1 VSIRVGVLGG
11 GQLGRMLAL
20 AGYPLG
26 IRLRH
31 LGGPHDTPAS
41 EVAELMVGEYADPA
55 ALARFAHGL
64 SAITYEWENVPV
76 EAARTL
82 EQYAPVYPPTRA
94 LEVSQ
99 DRLNEKTFFQQLA
112 IGIPAFAA
120 IDSAA
125 DLQNALDRI
134 GLPAVLKTRRF
145 GYDGKG
151 QVVLRS
157 PGDAQGALDSLGGRD
172 LILEAFVPFDRE
184 LSVIA
189 VRSVSG
195 ETRCYPIIENQH
207 AEGILRLSLSPAP
220 RCTHD
225 LQKAAESIAL
235 RVLDRLQ
242 YVGVLAIELFDCDG
256 ELLANEMAPR
266 VHNSGHWTIE
276 GAETSQFENHLRA
289 ILDLPL
295 GATRAVGWS
304 AMLNLIGE
312 IPDTRAVLERDGA
325 HLHLYGKTARAGRKL
340 GHVTIRAES
349 PVALNHL
356 VGELREKLRLAW

>member
-1 VSIRVGVLGG
+1 MSIQVGVLGG

-31 LGGPHDTPAS
+31 LGGPHDTPAG
-41 EVAELMVGEYADPA
+41 EVAELMVGEYADQA
-55 ALARFAHGL
+55 ALARFAQGL
-64 SAITYEWENVPV
+64 SVITYEWENVPV
-76 EAARTL
+76 ESARL
-82 EQYAPVYPPTRA
+82 LSQYAPVYPPPQA

-99 DRLNEKTFFQQLA
+99 DRLKEKSFFKELD
-112 IGIPAFAA
+112 IGTPEFSA
-120 IDSAA
+120 IDSET
-125 DLQNALDRI
+125 DLRRELVRI
-134 GLPAVLKTRRF
+134 GLPAVLKTRRL

-151 QVVLRS
+151 QVVLRTAE
-157 PGDAQGALDSLGGRD
+157 DASGALSQLGGRD
-172 LILEAFVPFDRE
+172 LILEAFVPFERE
-184 LSVIA
+184 LSIIA

-195 ETRCYPIIENQH
+195 ETRCYPLIENQH
-207 AEGILRLSLSPAP
+207 SLGILRLSLAPAP
-220 RCTHD
+220 RCTAE
-225 LQKAAESIAL
+225 LQKTAESYAL
-235 RVLDRLQ
+235 RALDRLQ
-242 YVGVLAIELFDCDG
+242 YVGVLAIELFERDG

-295 GATRAVGWS
+295 GVTRPIGWS

-312 IPDTRAVLERDGA
+312 IPERRAVLERDGS
-325 HLHLYGKTARAGRKL
+325 HLHLYGKAPRPGRKL

-356 VGELREKLRLAW
+356 VGELRSKLRLHW